1 MRTTTNTNPVTET
14 VSGQT
19 TIDAALPA
27 PAPAPDPATAAAL
40 FATWSGDPLVL
51 IDSPPGAGKTTLITR
66 LAQQLASRAHLRVA
80 IAGQTRVQAHDLA
93 GRIASLGQPVTLL
106 GGRTE
111 RRPAGLHTE
120 VTYQSNPGQLRRE
133 GGIVVATTARWLWT
147 ATNNYVADVLLVDEA
162 YQITYADLGALA
174 AFTQQLVMVGDPGQ
188 IDPVVTGDTTRWNGQ
203 PEAPDRPAPHAI
215 LAAHGDEQVTRQRL
229 HRSWRLGPAT
239 VALIQPAFYPGLP
252 FTSARPEETLTLDGT
267 PTPELT
273 SIPIT
278 PTAETDPLIC
288 HTVADRV
295 RHLLT
300 GTLTTAD
307 GTRPVTAQ
315 DIAVITPRVTQ
326 SALTAALLADL
337 PDLLIGTANA
347 IQGAERPLAVVVHP
361 LMGLPEV
368 TPFGTD
374 PGRTCVALT
383 RHRAHA
389 TVIIDTNTAACLATA
404 ATEHPDDTWI
414 PIHQH
419 ILEALT

>member
-19 TIDAALPA
+19 TIDATLPA

-174 AFTQQLVMVGDPGQ
+174 AFTQQLVLVGDPGQ

-267 PTPELT
+267 HTPELT

-307 GTRPVTAQ
+307 GTRPITAQ